1 MLGTGYA
8 KLGEATEGGDV
19 LCNLQ
24 IPFIFIQQRI
34 LAIFTILFPVFMHE
48 AQTNLP
54 VSSSMG
60 IHPGELLALSSW
72 ARTTVLQGT
81 EICISGLH
89 ETVLCRCRRLSTA
102 SKRTEG
108 HQSRVAKGAD
118 WLKILQS
125 FECSSP
131 CI

>member
-1 MLGTGYA
+1 MQLTDTLHIRTTEDTGNLYHLVSRSHARGT
-8 KLGEATEGGDV
+8 
-19 LCNLQ
+19 N
-24 IPFIFIQQRI
+24 
-34 LAIFTILFPVFMHE
+34 
-48 AQTNLP
+48 NLP

-102 SKRTEG
+102 SKRTER
-108 HQSRVAKGAD
+108 HQSRVAKDAD
-118 WLKILQS
+118 WLKTLQS